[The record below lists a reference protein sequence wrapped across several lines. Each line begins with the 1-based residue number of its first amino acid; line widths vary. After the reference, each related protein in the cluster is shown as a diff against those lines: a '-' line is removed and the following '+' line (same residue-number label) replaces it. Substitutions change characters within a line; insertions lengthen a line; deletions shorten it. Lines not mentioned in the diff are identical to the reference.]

1 MLQRNASS
9 QWYEINFFLLIETG
23 KKKNHEYDKYI

>member
-9 QWYEINFFLLIETG
+9 QWYEFNFFLLIETG
-23 KKKNHEYDKYI
+23 KKNHEYDKYI